1 MVAVAF
7 VAFNKPKTCFLHQQE
22 IYSNKLRFQMEIEL
36 YFLCAMDLKK
46 LSRTHVNPHSPP
58 LHTHHCWS
66 CPENNNN
73 IFFLTCNELCL
84 VVKKCR
90 RWLPCSGSRPER
102 LVLALGSVI
111 EVVSPLTSHLLDK
124 FQSDSVPS
132 ESSPSSRMSPA
143 VLFIIVVLAVLL
155 FISGLL
161 HFILRCFIRKRH
173 PRPSSSRAAPELSGS
188 DALQQLFHLHDSG
201 VDQALID
208 ALPVF
213 LYKAVVGSKEPLDCA
228 VCLCEFDGEDELRL
242 LPVCGHAFHLSC
254 IDTWLLSNSTCP
266 LCRGSLFLQGMAVED
281 PVFDLGDSTD
291 EGEASPAERAAA
303 VAAAEGDEIAADRRR
318 VFHVRLGKFRNL
330 GNGNVGGDCDED
342 NSIAIGSVRR
352 EVGETSSSSL
362 TARRCFSM
370 GSYQYVVAD
379 AQLQVALNSCSALRN
394 GDGRGIRGTDAR
406 GNSPGNE
413 AVEGKRLSIGSR
425 HESFS
430 VSKVWLWSNKK
441 GKVSMS
447 SDTSALDTNS
457 PWKTEAVGLKVT
469 GAISQSSARSK
480 SEGPTSTACAV
491 EGAAVDVP
499 VAAAAAVLLC
509 PTRKNKTGNTAPKI
523 AAVDDHVPDK
533 SLPIEL
539 KRPSSSVFSASS
551 LAGIIHSTSQ
561 EKHTKNLPHGKTIST
576 NKKIAAQYK
585 CKGPLRNPISPHKKS
600 GKEISS
606 HLDNGNEIRYKL
618 LLTESRSSSSPLC
631 VTSTEWGSIP
641 SLLPSN
647 TVSTVYPLSNF
658 ISGRWPETAAGNA
671 GGLRDHNLFSREE
684 AALEAALET
693 ATPTISTRP
702 KQQENELV
710 MQHRKAKKEQNTHL
724 QMKRLKQSCT
734 HPARSQNCLR
744 CMKHLKSFNR
754 EDGKEE
760 GLNLVSKQRPS
771 ECTDSTK
778 QKLDKKPEF
787 DCMRSQ
793 TKPKTMFMVDC
804 TLKRRVIKETGNRVD
819 FSNDVLI
826 LFGPATSS
834 FHRDSKKSKTT
845 TNYKQNSSSPRIIL
859 LVATNPS
866 PSTHFPRIQEDA
878 NQEKTTHKKNFTL
891 LPFAT
896 ITIKKQIFHYSHT
909 PRNFKEARAR
919 PTARQ
924 RQHNPSRKRP
934 PSNSKTQTSKP
945 SRGRTECV
953 ATYLGARRSVA
964 VGGE

>member
-1 MVAVAF
+1 
-7 VAFNKPKTCFLHQQE
+7 
-22 IYSNKLRFQMEIEL
+22 MEIEL
-36 YFLCAMDLKK
+36 YFLCAMHLKK
-46 LSRTHVNPHSPP
+46 LSTHVNPHSRP
-58 LHTHHCWS
+58 LHIHHYWS
-66 CPENNNN
+66 CPEK
-73 IFFLTCNELCL
+73 NENMFAPSPVAICILLLC
-84 VVKKCR
+84 V
-90 RWLPCSGSRPER
+90 RWLPCSGSRPEL
-102 LVLALGSVI
+102 LVFALGAVM
-111 EVVSPLTSHLLDK
+111 EVVSPLTTHLLDK

-143 VLFIIVVLAVLL
+143 VLFIVVVLAVLL

-173 PRPSSSRAAPELSGS
+173 PRPSSSRSAPELSGS
-188 DALQQLFHLHDSG
+188 DALQRQLQQLFHLHDSG

-213 LYKAVVGSKEPLDCA
+213 LYKDVVGSKEPLECA

-266 LCRGSLFLQGMAVED
+266 LCRGSLFPQGMAVED
-281 PVFDLGDSTD
+281 PVFLYLGDSTD

-303 VAAAEGDEIAADRRR
+303 VAADEGDEIAADRRR

-330 GNGNVGGDCDED
+330 GNGNVGGDCNED

-352 EVGETSSSSL
+352 EEGETSSSSL
-362 TARRCFSM
+362 TARRCVSM

-379 AQLQVALNSCSALRN
+379 AQLQVALKGCSALRN
-394 GDGRGIRGTDAR
+394 GDGRGITGTDAR

-413 AVEGKRLSIGSR
+413 AVEGERLSIGSR
-425 HESFS
+425 HECFS
-430 VSKVWLWSNKK
+430 ESKVWLWSNKK
-441 GKVSMS
+441 GEVSMS

-469 GAISQSSARSK
+469 EKLSMGSARSK

-539 KRPSSSVFSASS
+539 KSPSSVFSASS
-551 LAGIIHSTSQ
+551 LAGIIHSASQ
-561 EKHTKNLPHGKTIST
+561 EKHTKNLPHGKTISIV
-576 NKKIAAQYK
+576 KKIAAQYK

-618 LLTESRSSSSPLC
+618 LLAESRSSSSPLC

-671 GGLRDHNLFSREE
+671 GGIRDHNLFSREE

-710 MQHRKAKKEQNTHL
+710 MRHRKAKKEQNTHL
-724 QMKRLKQSCT
+724 QVKRQKQSCT
-734 HPARSQNCLR
+734 HPARSKNCLR
-744 CMKHLKSFNR
+744 CMKHLKSFNL

-771 ECTDSTK
+771 ECTDST
-778 QKLDKKPEF
+778 
-787 DCMRSQ
+787 
-793 TKPKTMFMVDC
+793 
-804 TLKRRVIKETGNRVD
+804 
-819 FSNDVLI
+819 
-826 LFGPATSS
+826 
-834 FHRDSKKSKTT
+834 
-845 TNYKQNSSSPRIIL
+845 
-859 LVATNPS
+859 
-866 PSTHFPRIQEDA
+866 
-878 NQEKTTHKKNFTL
+878 
-891 LPFAT
+891 
-896 ITIKKQIFHYSHT
+896 
-909 PRNFKEARAR
+909 
-919 PTARQ
+919 
-924 RQHNPSRKRP
+924 
-934 PSNSKTQTSKP
+934 
-945 SRGRTECV
+945 
-953 ATYLGARRSVA
+953 
-964 VGGE
+964 